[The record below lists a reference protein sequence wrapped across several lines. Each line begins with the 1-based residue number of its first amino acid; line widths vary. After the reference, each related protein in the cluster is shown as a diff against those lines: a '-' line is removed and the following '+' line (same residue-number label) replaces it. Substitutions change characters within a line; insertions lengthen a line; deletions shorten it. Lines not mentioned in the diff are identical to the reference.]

1 MRFVLDASAVLALL
15 QAEPGA
21 ERVRAV
27 IREAALSSVNLTEV
41 VTKLTGRGVPAGEL
55 PTILG
60 EIEVSVHVHDEDL
73 AITAGV
79 MHTRTR
85 SRGLSLGDRACL
97 ALARRLAATAL
108 TTDRAWRGV
117 DVGVPIEVIR

>member
-21 ERVRAV
+21 ERVRSV

-60 EIEVSVHVHDEDL
+60 EIE
-73 AITAGV
+73 I
-79 MHTRTR
+79 
-85 SRGLSLGDRACL
+85 
-97 ALARRLAATAL
+97 
-108 TTDRAWRGV
+108 
-117 DVGVPIEVIR
+117 